1 MQFLVYLTVLMVSVS
16 TVLLEIHWLTTPPP
30 QPKPIVRTAAAPSP
44 AKPEGPNPALSPIYP
59 KKSDTPQPAESASMV
74 EAEFVGA
81 QKSQAAPT
89 DTSPS
94 SIPAAAPPQNTPAE
108 TTGVAT
114 REEGLR
120 QAEAGAMTA
129 NRAAERQEPVAV
141 STSPNNRCDI
151 QACANAYQSFRASD
165 CTYQPFEGARRFC
178 LRPSGQQM
186 ARDQRERERRKWS
199 RDVES
204 RSVYRST
211 AGRRLDDDVDDE
223 DDRAGFNDSA
233 RDAPTLFFFSRR
245 PW

>member
-1 MQFLVYLTVLMVSVS
+1 MQFLVYLTLLMVSVS

-59 KKSDTPQPAESASMV
+59 KKSDTPQPAES
-74 EAEFVGA
+74 VGA
-81 QKSQAAPT
+81 KKSQAAPT

-94 SIPAAAPPQNTPAE
+94 SIPAAAPPQNTSAE

-129 NRAAERQEPVAV
+129 NRATERQEPVAV

-204 RSVYRST
+204 RSVDRST
-211 AGRRLDDDVDDE
+211 VGRRLDDDVDDE

>member
-1 MQFLVYLTVLMVSVS
+1 S
-16 TVLLEIHWLTTPPP
+16 
-30 QPKPIVRTAAAPSP
+30 
-44 AKPEGPNPALSPIYP
+44 
-59 KKSDTPQPAESASMV
+59 
-74 EAEFVGA
+74 
-81 QKSQAAPT
+81 
-89 DTSPS
+89 
-94 SIPAAAPPQNTPAE
+94 AE

-129 NRAAERQEPVAV
+129 NRATERQEPVAV

-204 RSVYRST
+204 RSVDRST
-211 AGRRLDDDVDDE
+211 VGRRLDDDVDDE

-233 RDAPTLFFFSRR
+233 PDAPTLFFFSRR